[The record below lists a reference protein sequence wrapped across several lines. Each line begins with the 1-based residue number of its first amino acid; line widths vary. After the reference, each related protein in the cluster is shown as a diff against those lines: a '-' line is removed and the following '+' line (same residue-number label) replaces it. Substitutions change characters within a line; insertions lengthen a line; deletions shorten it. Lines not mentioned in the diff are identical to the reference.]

1 MAKARTSAEK
11 EKRRAYLRYA
21 FHNVYNYTALAG
33 IGAAAALTG
42 NWWLGVVGAAVE
54 GLWMLFAPDSKL
66 LSKLAWDKRWA
77 AEEGKRLE
85 AKRKQ
90 QLATL
95 GPADWR
101 RCQAMAQKR
110 DEIERLAADN
120 PTFTQ
125 ELMQNELRKLE
136 KLADDFVDLAVT
148 SARFETYMAAVNFD
162 ELERQSRRFEAQIAH
177 ARTPSDRELAQKNLD
192 VLLRRKQTLT
202 EIQQYIRAARG
213 QLDLMENSFRLIADH
228 IVTMRSPGEM
238 ASQLDELVDGVEAV
252 RTSARE
258 TSQVIRLDHMRGVG
272 KLRG

>member
-1 MAKARTSAEK
+1 MSAEAAK

-21 FHNVYNYTALAG
+21 FHNVYNYTALLG
-33 IGAAAALTG
+33 VGAAAALTG
-42 NWWLGVVGAAVE
+42 NWWLGIVGAAAE
-54 GLWMLFAPDSKL
+54 GLWMLFAPDSKI
-66 LSKLAWDKRWA
+66 LSKVAWDKRWA
-77 AEEGKRLE
+77 DEEEKRLA
-85 AKRKQ
+85 AKRKK
-90 QLATL
+90 QLASL
-95 GPADWR
+95 GPNDWR
-101 RCQAMAQKR
+101 RCQAMAAKR
-110 DEIERLAADN
+110 DEIQRLAQDN

-125 ELMQNELRKLE
+125 ELMENELRKLG

-162 ELERQSRRFEAQIAH
+162 ELERQMRRFQAQIEH
-177 ARTPSDRELAQKNLD
+177 ARTSADRELAQKNLD

-238 ASQLDELVDGVEAV
+238 AGQLDELMDGVEAV

-258 TSQVIRLDHMRGVG
+258 TSGIFKLDHMQGVG
-272 KLRG
+272 KKLG

>member
-1 MAKARTSAEK
+1 MAKSSAEK

-33 IGAAAALTG
+33 VGAAAALTG
-42 NWWLGVVGAAVE
+42 NWWLGIVGAAVE
-54 GLWMLFAPDSKL
+54 GLWMLFAPDSKI
-66 LSKLAWDKRWA
+66 LSKLAWDKHWA
-77 AEEGKRLE
+77 AEEGKRME
-85 AKRKQ
+85 AKRKK
-90 QLATL
+90 QLASL
-95 GPADWR
+95 GPNDWR

-110 DEIERLAADN
+110 EEIERLAADN

-125 ELMQNELRKLE
+125 ELMESELRKLH

-162 ELERQSRRFEAQIAH
+162 ELERQSRRFQSQIEH
-177 ARTPSDRELAQKNLD
+177 SRTPADRELAQKNLD

-238 ASQLDELVDGVEAV
+238 AGQLDELIDGVEAV

-258 TSQVIRLDHMRGVG
+258 TSQVIKLDHMRGVS

>member
-1 MAKARTSAEK
+1 MATSAEK

-33 IGAAAALTG
+33 VGAAAALTG
-42 NWWLGVVGAAVE
+42 NWWLGIVGAAFE

-85 AKRKQ
+85 AKRKK

-101 RCQAMAQKR
+101 RCQAMTAKR
-110 DEIERLAADN
+110 DEIHRLASDN

-125 ELMQNELRKLE
+125 ELMAGELRKLD
-136 KLADDFVDLAVT
+136 KLADDFVDMAVT

-162 ELERQSRRFEAQIAH
+162 ELERQARRFEAQIQH

-202 EIQQYIRAARG
+202 EIQNYIRAARG
-213 QLDLMENSFRLIADH
+213 QLDLLENSFRLLADQ

-238 ASQLDELVDGVEAV
+238 SGQLDELMDGVEAV

-258 TSQVIRLDHMRGVG
+258 TSQVIRLSHMQGVG
-272 KLRG
+272 KYRG